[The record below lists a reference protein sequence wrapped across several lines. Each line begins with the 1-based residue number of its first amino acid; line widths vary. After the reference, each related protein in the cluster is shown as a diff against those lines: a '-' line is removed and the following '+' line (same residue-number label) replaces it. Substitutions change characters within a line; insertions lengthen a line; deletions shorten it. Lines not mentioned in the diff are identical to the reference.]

1 MERSVIFHAELDP
14 ERILDVDRMGRNS
27 QQVFVRIRDKAMDKV
42 IFNQWLQGIFGN
54 PVNLDGTVDVKL
66 YSKSP

>member
-1 MERSVIFHAELDP
+1 
-14 ERILDVDRMGRNS
+14 MGRNS

-54 PVNLDGTVDVKL
+54 PVNLDGTVDVKFVF
-66 YSKSP
+66 KVTIAVHIKVDQIF